1 MQEHAVNSKI
11 DTQTSS
17 QTHRR
22 DPLSVAYFSPGW
34 PPEASSNGIVT
45 YVASMLKGMEGLG
58 HQSYVL
64 TPPFDDSTEL
74 KHDSQNVFQL
84 PRRPPGGMIG
94 HLVNAVTRRIRPGM
108 PFKSGFARAAHES
121 VNTMMSG
128 SRLDIFEME
137 ESFGSVG
144 FLSDRLTIPVVV
156 RLHGPWF
163 LNGKAT
169 GVQQDQVFLRRVQD
183 EGQAIAKAFA
193 VTAPSRDVLEQTR
206 QYYNLPLERAVVIP
220 CPIAST
226 PREQRWRS
234 DNCEPNTIAFIG
246 RFDRHKGGDLVID
259 AFAQIL
265 RECPETRLLFAG
277 PDRGCVDD
285 EGRLWHLEEYVHE
298 HIPKALETGQIEYLG
313 QQPPLMLRELRRR
326 AQVTIVASRYDNFPY
341 TALEA
346 LSLGCPIVGACAGG
360 IPEIVADR
368 VSGLL
373 FQAGNADDLAAQVI
387 WLLKNPDLA
396 AQLGQRAGESCAEQ
410 FSPEVVAK
418 QSIDFYRETLERWS
432 RSKSGL
438 LKTTARL

>member
-11 DTQTSS
+11 DTHTFS

-22 DPLSVAYFSPGW
+22 DPLSVGYFSPDW
-34 PPEASSNGIVT
+34 PPEVSSNGIVT
-45 YVASMLKGMEGLG
+45 YVASMLKGIEGLG
-58 HQSYVL
+58 HQSYVV

-84 PRRPPGGMIG
+84 PRRPPGGMVGYLI
-94 HLVNAVTRRIRPGM
+94 NAVTRRIRPGM

-121 VNTMMSG
+121 INTIMSG

-144 FLSDRLTIPVVV
+144 FLSDRLPIPVVV

-163 LNGKAT
+163 LNGKAM
-169 GVQQDQVFLRRVQD
+169 GVQQDQGFLQRVQD
-183 EGQAIAKAFA
+183 ERQAIAKAFA
-193 VTAPSRDVLEQTR
+193 ITAPSRDVLDQTR

-234 DNCEPNTIAFIG
+234 DDCEPNTIAFIG

-259 AFAQIL
+259 AFAQVL
-265 RECPETRLLFAG
+265 RECPKTRLLFAG
-277 PDRGCVDD
+277 PDRGCIDD
-285 EGRLWHLEEYVHE
+285 DGRVWHLEEYIRDR
-298 HIPKALETGQIEYLG
+298 IPGALEAGQVSCLG
-313 QQPPLMLRELRRR
+313 QQPPSKLRELRRR

-360 IPEIVADR
+360 IPEIVADG

-373 FQAGNADDLAAQVI
+373 FQAGNADDLAAKVI
-387 WLLKNPDLA
+387 RLLKNPDLA
-396 AQLGQRAGESCAEQ
+396 AQLGHQAGESCAEQ

-432 RSKSGL
+432 QSRNGS
-438 LKTTARL
+438 LKATTRL

>member
-1 MQEHAVNSKI
+1 MQEHAVNNKI
-11 DTQTSS
+11 DTLLSLQKYCSV
-17 QTHRR
+17 
-22 DPLSVAYFSPGW
+22 PLSVTYFSPDW

-64 TPPFDDSTEL
+64 TPYSNDSTTL
-74 KHDSQNVFQL
+74 KHNNQNVFQL
-84 PRRPPGGMIG
+84 PNHPPGG
-94 HLVNAVTRRIRPGM
+94 LASRLFDAVARRIRPSM
-108 PFKSGFARAAHES
+108 TFKAGFARAAHES
-121 VNTMMSG
+121 INTIMSG
-128 SRLDIFEME
+128 SRLDLFEME

-144 FLSDRLTIPVVV
+144 FLRDRLSIPVVV

-163 LNGKAT
+163 LNGKAM
-169 GVQQDQVFLRRVQD
+169 GAPQDRFFLQRVQD

-206 QYYNLPLERAVVIP
+206 QYYNLPLEHAVVIP

-234 DNCEPNTIAFIG
+234 DSCEPNTIAFIG

-259 AFAQIL
+259 AFAQIV
-265 RECPETRLLFAG
+265 RELPKTRLVFAG

-285 EGRLWHLEEYVHE
+285 DGRVWHLEEYVRE
-298 HIPKALETGQIEYLG
+298 RIPGALEGGQIEYLG
-313 QQPPLMLRELRRR
+313 QQQPSTLRELRRR
-326 AQVTIVASRYDNFPY
+326 AQVTVIASRYDNFPY

-346 LSLGCPIVGACAGG
+346 LSFGCPIVGACSGG
-360 IPEIVADR
+360 IPEIVTDG
-368 VSGLL
+368 VTGLL
-373 FQAGNADDLAAQVI
+373 FQAGKAEDLAAQVI
-387 WLLKNPDLA
+387 RLLRNPNLA
-396 AQLGQRAGESCAEQ
+396 AQLGQQAGERCAEQ

-432 RSKSGL
+432 QSRNS
-438 LKTTARL
+438 